1 VWGAVPSITGIAI
14 GDKSS
19 IQTRMPLKPLLPYNN
34 SELGPILVL
43 PWFLFLGTL
52 IALIVL
58 AVKGKQDVRGLGG
71 R

>member
-1 VWGAVPSITGIAI
+1 
-14 GDKSS
+14 
-19 IQTRMPLKPLLPYNN
+19 MPLKPLLPYNN